1 MFSFDKL
8 SLNQILVL
16 SVVLAESTL
25 LENEFIE
32 EKHLKGAPNYKETI
46 EFLSKIGSISIKGNK
61 IILKPEYKAALKILK
76 EAPNREGVIREYLIR
91 IFIVNKNCFSKN
103 ISDFLTLFQLRN
115 DKYEFSPNPHQRLFY
130 SGLRNLLISIGFLEL
145 DPDKREVVVSE
156 EFVQIYKASLISEA
170 LSLDALLDIIQR
182 RNKLALAAELEV
194 LKYEKKR
201 LSRFPILVDK
211 IEHVSLED
219 VCAGYDIKSYNIGY
233 DEKGH
238 PIPRY
243 IEVKA
248 VSPVN
253 FSFYWSRNEIDK
265 ARKSRQQYYLY
276 LVPVLGNKDFDVK
289 NILVI
294 KHAYLNVYRNYKKW
308 RRKEELIEF
317 SLPKDKN
324 TNKAGKNMSGPGK

>member
-1 MFSFDKL
+1 MFPFDKI

-32 EKHLKGAPNYKETI
+32 EKHLKRAPNYKETI
-46 EFLSKIGSISIKGNK
+46 EFLSKIGSISKKGNR
-61 IILKPEYKAALKILK
+61 IILEPEYKAALEKFK
-76 EAPNREGVIREYLIR
+76 EAPNREGVIREYLVK
-91 IFIVNKNCFSKN
+91 IFIVKKNCFSKY

-115 DKYEFSPNPHQRLFY
+115 DKYEFSSTHQRLLF

-145 DPDKREVVVSE
+145 DPDKRKVVVSE

-170 LSLDALLDIIQR
+170 LPLDEFLDIIKR
-182 RNKLALAAELEV
+182 RNNLALAAELEV

-201 LSRFPILVDK
+201 LSRFPLLVDK

-219 VCAGYDIKSYNIGY
+219 VCAGYDIKSFDMGY
-233 DEKGH
+233 DERGQ

-276 LVPVLGNKDFDVK
+276 LIPVLSNRNFDVK

-294 KHAYLNVYRNYKKW
+294 KDAYLNVYIDRKKW
-308 RRKEELIEF
+308 RREEELIGF

-324 TNKAGKNMSGPGK
+324 TNKAGKNMSGPEK